1 MLDLGVESGV
11 NGDAVDVL
19 VEIIRVFGPM
29 LKDAEKQALQKTILQ
44 ILDDDR
50 TGSIVKKKA
59 VVAMSLL
66 SIHMGDA
73 LLKSFVSQLAESFQA
88 PELDSNKRRLLLSMA
103 GSLSRSVPQRLEPFL
118 GHLIP
123 FVLNALS
130 EEEYDQAMAARA
142 EDGEADPDLDEVRE
156 AALVALEGFLSCC
169 SNGMR
174 FFTDG
179 ALDSALRYIVYDPNM
194 AEDEED
200 EGKAEDEDEDAF
212 EEEEE
217 EEDFEQEGAFS
228 DDEDSSWKL
237 RRCAAKALYAIIST
251 RSNGDLL
258 ENGTLYDKIAPVLI
272 KRFKEHEENVRLE
285 ILTTLALL
293 VRKTGEGSTLGT
305 ANMFDTDLDSAQ
317 ARPSRKRRRI
327 DSNTADLGSALA
339 FSSSLGLNS
348 PAASP
353 SPVSGPRA
361 DLSRLSPSIL
371 KGVSELLKLP
381 SVPTKQTA
389 ISLLREVVLVQH
401 GGLSDSLNRILE
413 PLVDVIQNTSNLPN
427 GSASTAVAGAAAATG
442 GIMRVGALQLLAAIC
457 DTHSSRILAPYIK
470 RIVSSV
476 TAAAND
482 QYYKLSGEALLTIE
496 SITKAITPPRSAG
509 TEQERTEFL
518 ANIYDVVFTKAKSA
532 EADLELRQRAIHA
545 LGVLLA
551 RTSGAKNVKLLAK
564 DKRSHSLEVLE
575 DRLRNETTR
584 LSAVKA
590 IEIVFVSAVDQQD
603 LPSPWTKDVA
613 LELGNQLR
621 KADRNL
627 RTSSLA
633 ALRSLAYSKVALAKL
648 DQKAVELV
656 AQLLLPLITSRDLSL
671 LGVAMS
677 IYSKLVIAFPKQIVE
692 AQLVKALCEVVLS
705 PMGSK
710 AFDAF
715 LNLTQS
721 IGEQGAGQPLMA
733 AFLQE
738 VGVSGDPAVVG
749 KAIGTLLVSGGPSV
763 GVTLS
768 DFEGELRSSKDY
780 QRQCLAL
787 STMGEAGFRLG
798 MSSPLKPETFSGH
811 FSSTPE
817 AVPRTAAIALGRAGA
832 GSIKA
837 YLPVILSFTGK
848 AGNLQY
854 LSLYSIKEILQNA
867 GGSRSDISPYTQQ
880 IWENLLAASQIEDNK
895 ALAAECIGRITII
908 EPTKFLP
915 LLQVCLCLQF
925 LFDSL

>member
-1 MLDLGVESGV
+1 MLDLGAESGV

-66 SIHMGDA
+66 SIHMGDT

-118 GHLIP
+118 GHLVP

-142 EDGEADPDLDEVRE
+142 EDGEADPDLEEVRE

-179 ALDSALRYIVYDPNM
+179 ALNSSLRYIVYDPNV
-194 AEDEED
+194 AEDEDD

-212 EEEEE
+212 EEE

-305 ANMFDTDLDSAQ
+305 SNMFDTDLDSAQ
-317 ARPSRKRRRI
+317 ARPSRKRRRL

-361 DLSRLSPSIL
+361 DLSRLSPSIV
-371 KGVSELLKLP
+371 KGVSELLKMP

-389 ISLLREVVLVQH
+389 ISLLRELVLVQH

-518 ANIYDVVFTKAKSA
+518 AKIYDVVFTKAKSA
-532 EADLELRQRAIHA
+532 EADLELRQKAIHA

-564 DKRSHSLEVLE
+564 DKRSHSLEVLQE
-575 DRLRNETTR
+575 RLKNETTR

-590 IEIVFVSAVDQQD
+590 SEIVFVSAVDQQD
-603 LPSPWTKDVA
+603 LPSQWTKDVA

-633 ALRSLAYSKVALAKL
+633 ALRSLAYNKVALAKL
-648 DQKAVELV
+648 DQQAVEQV
-656 AQLLLPLITSRDLSL
+656 AQLLLPLISSRDLSL

-677 IYSKLVIAFPKQIVE
+677 IYSKLVIAFPNQIVE
-692 AQLVKALCEVVLS
+692 AQLIKALCEVVLS
-705 PMGSK
+705 PMGSR

-721 IGEQGAGQPLMA
+721 IGEQGVGQPLMA
-733 AFLQE
+733 AFLQD

-798 MSSPLKPETFSGH
+798 MSSPLQPQTFSGH
-811 FSSTPE
+811 FGSTPE

-867 GGSRSDISPYTQQ
+867 GSSRSDISPYTQQ

-915 LLQVCLCLQF
+915 LLQVR
-925 LFDSL
+925 

>member
-1 MLDLGVESGV
+1 MLDLGAESGV

-73 LLKSFVSQLAESFQA
+73 LLKSFVSQLAETFQA
-88 PELDSNKRRLLLSMA
+88 PALDSNKRRLLLSMA

-118 GHLIP
+118 GHLVP
-123 FVLNALS
+123 FVLSALS

-142 EDGEADPDLDEVRE
+142 ENGEADPDLEEVRE

-179 ALDSALRYIVYDPNM
+179 ALSSALRYIVYDPNN
-194 AEDEED
+194 AEEEED
-200 EGKAEDEDEDAF
+200 EGEAEDEDEDAIDD
-212 EEEEE
+212 

-285 ILTTLALL
+285 VLTTLALL
-293 VRKTGEGSTLGT
+293 VRKTGEGSNFGT
-305 ANMFDTDLDSAQ
+305 GNMLETDLDSAQ
-317 ARPSRKRRRI
+317 ARPSRKRRRV
-327 DSNTADLGSALA
+327 DSITGDLGSAVA
-339 FSSSLGLNS
+339 FSSSLGLIS
-348 PAASP
+348 PATSP

-361 DLSRLSPSIL
+361 DLSRLSPSIV

-389 ISLLREVVLVQH
+389 IALLREVVLVQH

-457 DTHSSRILAPYIK
+457 DTHSSRMLAPYIK

-482 QYYKLSGEALLTIE
+482 QYYKLSGEAILTIE

-518 ANIYDVVFTKAKSA
+518 AYIYDVVFTKAKSA
-532 EADLELRQRAIHA
+532 EADLELRQKAIHA

-575 DRLRNETTR
+575 ERLRNETTR

-590 IEIVFVSAVDQQD
+590 TEIVFVSAVDQQD
-603 LPSPWTKDVA
+603 LPSQWTKDVA

-621 KADRNL
+621 KADRDL

-633 ALRSLAYSKVALAKL
+633 ALRSLAYNKVAIAKL
-648 DQKAVELV
+648 DQQSIELV
-656 AQLLLPLITSRDLSL
+656 AELLLPLISSRDLSL

-677 IYSKLVIAFPKQIVE
+677 IYSKLVVAFPNQLVE
-692 AQLVKALCEVVLS
+692 AQLIKALCEVVLS

-710 AFDAF
+710 AFDAY
-715 LNLTQS
+715 LNLTQC
-721 IGEQGAGQPLMA
+721 IGEQGVGQPLMA

-780 QRQCLAL
+780 HRQCLAL

-798 MSSPLKPETFSGH
+798 MSSPLQPQTFSGH
-811 FSSTPE
+811 FSATPE

-867 GGSRSDISPYTQQ
+867 GSSRSDISPYTQQ

-915 LLQVCLCLQF
+915 LLQVRLCLQVF
-925 LFDSL
+925 LDSL